1 MVDFVVLFVQCAHQF
16 HSFFHMC
23 AAILCCLLP
32 LSFHLYPM
40 PPFCTAQGT
49 RAVIFTLSPL
59 GGIDLVGNVSFFRCK
74 MHHTSPEKVNNLHR
88 STKLD

>member
-1 MVDFVVLFVQCAHQF
+1 MVDFIVLFLQCAHQF

-59 GGIDLVGNVSFFRCK
+59 GGIEVRMTLELRNLVRPTDLAILFILTPSK
-74 MHHTSPEKVNNLHR
+74 K
-88 STKLD
+88 